1 VLQTGKNKKEKCGE
15 QIAALCLLYLIERR
29 LFIRL
34 ERFEKEIFI
43 FQDGGQ
49 VEIKKK
55 KRSPTSMGKQYPM
68 LVTFPTPSILIVA
81 FK

>member
-15 QIAALCLLYLIERR
+15 QIAALCLLYLIECR

-49 VEIKKK
+49 VEIKKNID
-55 KRSPTSMGKQYPM
+55 RLPQWENNTQC
-68 LVTFPTPSILIVA
+68 
-81 FK
+81 